1 MTFLPLKIIYRGY
14 DLTRASDGS
23 YDISKNGVFLITAPS
38 EDAAMTV
45 VDALRRAK
53 VQGAT

>member
-1 MTFLPLKIIYRGY
+1 MEFQTLTIIYRGH
-14 DLTRASDGS
+14 DLTRAADGS
-23 YDISKNGVFLITAPS
+23 YTISKDGALIATAPS

-53 VQGAT
+53 ATGAA

>member
-1 MTFLPLKIIYRGY
+1 MTFLPLKIVYRGH
-14 DLTRASDGS
+14 DLTRAADGS
-23 YDISKNGVFLITAPS
+23 YAISKNGVFLITAPS

-53 VQGAT
+53 AKGAA